1 MNNAAIG
8 LESASPN
15 TFLEKP
21 VELFNPSIAIK
32 NRNQTCRRKKAGD
45 FPAAASYTRFLKG
58 SPRERL

>member
-21 VELFNPSIAIK
+21 VESFNPSLAI
-32 NRNQTCRRKKAGD
+32 
-45 FPAAASYTRFLKG
+45 
-58 SPRERL
+58 